1 MGTTLVHT
9 LKEITR
15 TDAAEKRFGPC
26 TLEADIDVR
35 DDGVYI
41 NVRDYSLGEDYT
53 LVGSAALRTENG
65 KLVLVSSSNE
75 QLDVGGGDESRS
87 DVYDPEEPYPSERI
101 EAQSEVWQ
109 QETEGADTED
119 DWARY
124 RAEEGLN
131 ALREEEF

>member
-15 TDAAEKRFGPC
+15 SDAAAKRFGPC
-26 TLEADIDVR
+26 ILEADIDVR
-35 DDGVYI
+35 GDGVYV
-41 NVRDYSLGEDYT
+41 NVRDYSLGDDYT
-53 LVGSAALRTENG
+53 LVSFAALRIENG

-87 DVYDPEEPYPSERI
+87 NVYDPEEPYPSERI
-101 EAQSEVWQ
+101 EAQSEA
-109 QETEGADTED
+109 QEAESADTED

-124 RAEEGLN
+124 RQEEGLN
-131 ALREEEF
+131 ALREEKL

>member
-15 TDAAEKRFGPC
+15 SETAHKRFGPC
-26 TLEADIDVR
+26 ILEADIDMR
-35 DDGVYI
+35 DDGVYM
-41 NVRDYSLGEDYT
+41 NVRDYSLGDDYT
-53 LVGSAALRTENG
+53 LVGSAALRIENG

-101 EAQSEVWQ
+101 EAQSEA
-109 QETEGADTED
+109 QEAEGADTED
-119 DWARY
+119 DWAWY
-124 RAEEGLN
+124 RQEEGLD
-131 ALREEEF
+131 ALREEES

>member
-15 TDAAEKRFGPC
+15 GDAAAKRFGPC
-26 TLEADIDVR
+26 ILEADIDVR
-35 DDGVYI
+35 GDGVYV
-41 NVRDYSLGEDYT
+41 NVRDYSLGDDYT
-53 LVGSAALRTENG
+53 LVGFAALRIENG

-87 DVYDPEEPYPSERI
+87 DVYDPEEPYPSERR
-101 EAQSEVWQ
+101 EAQSEA
-109 QETEGADTED
+109 QEAESADTED

-124 RAEEGLN
+124 RQEEGLDV
-131 ALREEEF
+131 LREDEL

>member
-15 TDAAEKRFGPC
+15 SDAAAKRFGPC
-26 TLEADIDVR
+26 ILEADIDVR
-35 DDGVYI
+35 GDGVYV
-41 NVRDYSLGEDYT
+41 NVRDYSLGDDYT
-53 LVGSAALRTENG
+53 LVGFAALRIENG

-87 DVYDPEEPYPSERI
+87 DVYDPEEPYPSERR
-101 EAQSEVWQ
+101 EAQSEA
-109 QETEGADTED
+109 QEAESADTED

-124 RAEEGLN
+124 RQEEGLDV
-131 ALREEEF
+131 LREDEL

>member
-9 LKEITR
+9 LKEIPR
-15 TDAAEKRFGPC
+15 SDAAARRFGLC
-26 TLEADIDVR
+26 ILEADIDVR

-41 NVRDYSLGEDYT
+41 NVRDYSLGDDYT
-53 LVGSAALRTENG
+53 LVGFAALRIENG

-101 EAQSEVWQ
+101 EAQSGA
-109 QETEGADTED
+109 QEAEGADTED

-124 RAEEGLN
+124 REEEGLST
-131 ALREEEF
+131 LREGGES